1 MKTADSPC
9 VWYVSK
15 YVSPPAQA
23 SAGGRGYLIMREIAK
38 RGIQSVI
45 VTSDSNQLAQVPELK
60 TPYEVQEADGLTLVW
75 VKTLK
80 YSIAKSL
87 RRILSWLHFEWRL
100 LFLPLDKLPRPDT
113 IIVSS
118 LSLLTVLNGFRWRR
132 RYGCRLIL
140 EIRDIWPLTIVEEG
154 GFSRYNPLVMGLGMI
169 EALGYRRADAIVG
182 TMPNLKAHVEK
193 VLGEKRPTHC
203 IPMGVDPSALEPQSA
218 LPESYV
224 QTYLSS
230 GQFVVAHV
238 GSIGIAN
245 ALDTFFECAEA
256 MEHHKRVR
264 FLLVGEGDLRAHYQH
279 RYAHLPNVTFA
290 PRVAKS
296 MVPAVLERC
305 NLVYF
310 AVHES
315 QVWNYGQSLNKV
327 IDYMLAAKPV
337 LASFTG
343 YPSMISEAQCG
354 EFVPA
359 RDVDALVE
367 AINRFA
373 NMDPSQLAEMGARGR
388 EWILEHRRYD
398 RLASEYL
405 ALLFPNAQA
414 ETTRV

>member
-1 MKTADSPC
+1 MKNADSAC

-15 YVSPPAQA
+15 YVSPPGQA

-38 RGIQSVI
+38 RGIRSVI
-45 VTSDSNQLAQVPELK
+45 ITSDSNQLAQVPQLQA
-60 TPYEVQEADGLTLVW
+60 PFEVQEVDGLTLVW

-100 LFLPLDKLPRPDT
+100 LFLPLEKLPRPDT

-132 RYGCRLIL
+132 RFGCRLIL

-154 GFSRYNPLVMGLGMI
+154 GFSRYNPLVAGLGMI

-182 TMPNLKAHVEK
+182 TMPNLAAHVEH
-193 VLGEKRPTHC
+193 VLGHKRDTHC
-203 IPMGVDPSALEPQSA
+203 IPMGVDPGALEPSFA
-218 LPESYV
+218 LPEDYV
-224 QTYLSS
+224 QKYLSS

-245 ALDTFFECAEA
+245 ALDTFFECAQA
-256 MEHHKRVR
+256 MQNNTRIR
-264 FLLVGEGDLRAHYQH
+264 FLLVGEGDLRAHYQQH
-279 RYAHLPNVTFA
+279 YSHLPNVTFA

-305 NLVYF
+305 DLVYF

-315 QVWNYGQSLNKV
+315 KVWNYGQSLNKV

-343 YPSMISEAQCG
+343 YPSMINEAQCG

-359 RDVDALVE
+359 RNVGALAD

-373 NMDPSQLAEMGARGR
+373 DMDPQERAAMGERGR
-388 EWILEHRRYD
+388 EWILKHRQYD

-405 ALLFPNAQA
+405 ALILPNLKADTTQA
-414 ETTRV
+414 